1 VDEQARDPV
10 VNPICA
16 LGAAELARRIRTG
29 RLSSAAVVEAHL
41 QRIEAVDP
49 LLHAVVACSATAL
62 DEARAADA
70 RAARGES
77 LGPLHG
83 VPVSI
88 KDWIEV
94 TGMPCVADLPER
106 IGYLPR
112 RDATVVA
119 RLRAAGAIVLAKT
132 KPGEGEAVHP
142 RPRNPFDPGRT
153 AGASSGGEAA
163 LIAARGV
170 PLGIGSDSGGSI
182 RWPAHCC
189 GVFGL
194 KPTSGLV
201 PLTGH
206 FPRITAMHDP
216 RTVIGPLAR
225 CVEDLELA
233 LSVLTGPDGV
243 DASVVPVPLRPSA
256 TVAVDTLRVAVFDRF
271 GSVVPHPGVVAALQ
285 AVREALTTLVGRVTE
300 AVPPRIAEARAITE
314 AYWARPAS
322 ASLSEWRPVGAFRL
336 SGEQVER
343 SLFEWDR
350 LRRAMT
356 AFLTQFDVV
365 VCPAAPRAAPALTEL
380 DDYAYTLP
388 FSLTGNP
395 VVTVPVAR
403 DAAGLPVAVQVVTRC
418 FEDHVALAVA
428 AALEREFELPAPAL
442 VLP

>member
-1 VDEQARDPV
+1 MND
-10 VNPICA
+10 ICA
-16 LGAAELARRIRTG
+16 LGAAELAHHIRSG
-29 RLSSAAVVEAHL
+29 RLSSTAVVEAHL
-41 QRIEAVDP
+41 QGIEAVDP
-49 LLHAVVACSATAL
+49 VLHAVVARSATAR

-70 RAARGES
+70 RVARGEP

-94 TGMPCVADLPER
+94 AGMPCVADLPER
-106 IGYLPR
+106 IGYLPQ

-132 KPGEGEAVHP
+132 KTGEGEAVHP
-142 RPRNPFDPGRT
+142 RPRNPFDPDRT

-163 LIAARGV
+163 LVAARGA

-194 KPTSGLV
+194 KPTGGLV

-206 FPRITAMHDP
+206 FPRITALQDP

-225 CVEDLELA
+225 HVADLELA
-233 LSVLTGPDGV
+233 LSVLAGPDGV

-256 TVAVDTLRVAVFDRF
+256 TVAIDTLRVAVFDRF
-271 GSVVPHPGVVAALQ
+271 GSVVPDPAVAAALH
-285 AVREALTTLVGRVTE
+285 AVREVLVPLVGRVSE
-300 AVPPRIAEARAITE
+300 AVPPRITEARAITE

-356 AFLTQFDVV
+356 AFLNPFDVV
-365 VCPAAPRAAPALTEL
+365 VCPAAPRAAPVLTEL

-395 VVTVPVAR
+395 VVTVPVTR
-403 DAAGLPVAVQVVTRC
+403 DAAGLPVAVQVVARC
-418 FEDHVALAVA
+418 FEDHVALALA
-428 AALEREFELPAPAL
+428 AVLERAFEQPVPVLAL
-442 VLP
+442 G

>member
-1 VDEQARDPV
+1 M
-10 VNPICA
+10 NGICSM
-16 LGAAELARRIRTG
+16 GAAELARRIRSG

-41 QRIEAVDP
+41 QRIAAVDP
-49 LLHAVVACSATAL
+49 VLHAVVARSATAL
-62 DEARAADA
+62 DEAGAADA
-70 RAARGES
+70 RAARGEP
-77 LGPLHG
+77 LGALHG
-83 VPVSI
+83 VPVTV

-94 TGMPCVADLPER
+94 AGMPCVADLPAR
-106 IGYLPR
+106 VGYVPK
-112 RDATVVA
+112 RDATVVT

-163 LIAARGV
+163 LVAARGA
-170 PLGIGSDSGGSI
+170 PLGLGSDSGGSI

-194 KPTSGLV
+194 KPTAGLV

-206 FPRITAMHDP
+206 FPRITAMQDP

-233 LSVLTGPDGV
+233 LAVLAGPDGA

-256 TVAVDTLRVAVFDRF
+256 AVAIDTLRVAVFDRF
-271 GSVVPHPGVVAALQ
+271 GPVVPEPAVANALGTVRAAL
-285 AVREALTTLVGRVTE
+285 VPLVGRVVD
-300 AVPPRIAEARAITE
+300 AVPPRLAEARAITE

-322 ASLSEWRPVGAFRL
+322 ASLAEWRPMGEFRL

-356 AFLTQFDVV
+356 AFLNGFDVI
-365 VCPAAPRAAPALTEL
+365 VCPAAPRAAPVLTEL

-395 VVTVPVAR
+395 VVTVPVGR
-403 DAAGLPVAVQVVTRC
+403 DATGLPVAVQVVARC
-418 FEDHVALAVA
+418 FEDHVALALA
-428 AALEREFELPAPAL
+428 AALERQFELPVPAL
-442 VLP
+442 G